1 MENTNWFHEQ
11 QFPYTSN
18 PNTGS
23 FLGFSLSSYEGKVS
37 KKKNKPK
44 DLNYI
49 SIIIYI

>member
-23 FLGFSLSSYEGKVS
+23 FLGFLCLPMKDKYL
-37 KKKNKPK
+37 KKNKPK